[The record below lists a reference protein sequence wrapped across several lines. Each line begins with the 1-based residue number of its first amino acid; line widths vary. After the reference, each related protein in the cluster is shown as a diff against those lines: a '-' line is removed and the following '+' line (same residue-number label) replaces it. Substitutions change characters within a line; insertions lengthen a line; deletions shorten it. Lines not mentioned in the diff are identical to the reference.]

1 MTGSEFRRRLA
12 AFEANA
18 VDSLPAEKFW
28 ENADD
33 QANDLVKA
41 LAQGFITKVIASII
55 HPDDAPVR
63 RATND
68 PS

>member
-41 LAQGFITKVIASII
+41 LAQGFITKVIAS
-55 HPDDAPVR
+55 VR